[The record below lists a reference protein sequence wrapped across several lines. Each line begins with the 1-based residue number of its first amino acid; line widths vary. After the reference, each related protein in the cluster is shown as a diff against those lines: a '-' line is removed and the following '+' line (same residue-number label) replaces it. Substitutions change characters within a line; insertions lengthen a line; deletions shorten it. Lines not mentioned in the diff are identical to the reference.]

1 VPVTIQSLTGSV
13 TDVVG
18 SSLAQLAGFIPRLVG
33 GLVILA
39 VGLII
44 AVVIHRA
51 VVTIAKV
58 LKVEA
63 FLKKYGIAHVDGVSW
78 SEVVA
83 ELARWAV
90 IVIFLI
96 PVFEAWG
103 ISGTTNVLNQIL
115 GYIPNV
121 VVAVIIGVLGL
132 VFARLA
138 HDVTYSAT
146 RSLGDDTAHT
156 ASLIARWAIVVFT
169 ALVVLNQLGI
179 AQDLIRILFTGL
191 VGLLALAGGLAF
203 GLGGQDTAR
212 EILNSLKGRF
222 KK

>member
-1 VPVTIQSLTGSV
+1 MPVTVQSLTESV
-13 TDVVG
+13 TAVI
-18 SSLAQLAGFIPRLVG
+18 SNSLTLLGGFIPRLVG

-39 VGLII
+39 VGLIV

-58 LKVEA
+58 LRVEA
-63 FLKKYGIAHVDGVSW
+63 LLKKYGISHVDGVAW

-83 ELARWAV
+83 ELARWSV

-96 PVFEAWG
+96 PTFEAWG
-103 ISGTTNVLNQIL
+103 ITGTTTVLNQIL

-138 HDVTYSAT
+138 HDVAFSAT
-146 RSLGDDTAHT
+146 RQLGSETAHT
-156 ASLIARWAIVVFT
+156 ASLVARWAIVVFT
-169 ALVVLNQLGI
+169 TLVVLNQLGI
-179 AQDLIRILFTGL
+179 AQELIKILFTG
-191 VGLLALAGGLAF
+191 VVALLALAGGLAF

-212 EILNSLKGRF
+212 EILNALKSRF